1 MKLLKEIR
9 GVTCDSREVEPG
21 FAFVAIQ
28 GLKRDGHEFIE
39 DALARGASYIVT
51 EKPIDL
57 VTSVPIKQVQD
68 GRLALAELA
77 AEIYGHPSSQ
87 LKTIGVTGTNGK
99 TTSTFLLHHIFN
111 VNQIN
116 CGLIGTVDIDT
127 GKGKRKAQLTTPDA
141 VDLQYYLREMVD
153 AGLEYVSMEVS
164 SHGIE
169 LKRTHEIDFD
179 LAIFTNVTRDHF
191 DFHQNFERYLRIKK
205 SLFDNLKTNAVAL
218 INWDDSHGSFMAKDL
233 QAQVI
238 RYGIEKKECDLIAEN
253 IYNDNLTTSFDLVI
267 RQPIDT
273 SLVHL
278 EPMRIPIKIKL
289 PGKHN
294 IYNTLAA
301 CGAGLLMGLSQD
313 KIQRINSFK
322 GIWRRFQIIH
332 EDKFTIIDDCAHNPG
347 SYTAVFE
354 AIRNFSYNNLYIIN
368 AIRGNRGIQI
378 NQDNARTI
386 GSYVKRLPNSHLM
399 ITNCTELVKAD
410 DLVDAK
416 EEEIFLQTLH
426 EQGVNFEHYS
436 ELQPYFQQVLAKIQE
451 GDLILLLGAHAM
463 DQAGDLIIKELQ
475 F

>member
-51 EKPIDL
+51 EKPVNL
-57 VTSVPIKQVQD
+57 VTSVPIKQVRD

-77 AEIYGHPSSQ
+77 AEIYRHPSLR

-111 VNQIN
+111 ANQIN

-141 VDLQYYLREMVD
+141 VDLQYYLWEMVD
-153 AGLEYVSMEVS
+153 AGMEFVSMEVS

-191 DFHQNFERYLRIKK
+191 DFHQNFEHYVKIKK
-205 SLFDNLKTNAVAL
+205 SLFENLKTDAIAL
-218 INWDDSHGSFMAKDL
+218 INWDDSHGSFIAEGL
-233 QAQVI
+233 HAQVI

-253 IYNDNLTTSFDLVI
+253 IYKDNLTTSFDLVV
-267 RQPIDT
+267 RQPIKT
-273 SLVHL
+273 SWAHL
-278 EPMRIPIKIKL
+278 EPMRIPVKIKL

-301 CGAGLLMGLSQD
+301 CGAGLLMGLSND
-313 KIQRINSFK
+313 EVQRINTFK
-322 GIWRRFQIIH
+322 GIWRRFQIVH
-332 EDKFTIIDDCAHNPG
+332 DDGFTIIDDCAHNPG

-354 AIRNFSYNNLYIIN
+354 TIRDLSYNNLYIIN

-378 NQDNARTI
+378 NKDNARTI
-386 GSYVKRLPNSHLM
+386 GSYVKGLPNSHLM
-399 ITNCTELVKAD
+399 ITNCAELVKAD
-410 DLVDAK
+410 DLVDPK
-416 EEEIFLQTLH
+416 EEEIFLKTLH
-426 EQGVNFEHYS
+426 EQGVQFEHHP
-436 ELQPYFQQVLAKIQE
+436 ELQPYLQQVRNKIQE

-463 DQAGDLIIKELQ
+463 DKAGDLIIKEFQ
-475 F
+475 H